1 MKNKKGFTLIALL
14 IVASLIGLSALIG
27 LRFYTG
33 NTGNQQGKTENT
45 VFQEKA
51 KNTIV
56 QANAETIQSL
66 LQAALADGDINRD
79 EASELA
85 QNVGL
90 QNPYNEVAMN
100 TSEWFPEIADAPGE
114 IQITLLADTFYI
126 QGYGADGLLP
136 GILTVKK

>member
-14 IVASLIGLSALIG
+14 IVASIIGLSALIG

-33 NTGNQQGKTENT
+33 NQQGKENT

-51 KNTIV
+51 KDTIV
-56 QANAETIQSL
+56 QANAAAIQSL
-66 LQAALADGDINRD
+66 LQAALVSGDINRD
-79 EASELA
+79 EAVELA
-85 QNVGL
+85 QNAGL

-100 TSEWFPEIADAPGE
+100 TSEWFPESADTPGE
-114 IQITLLADTFYI
+114 IQITLLVGTFYI

-136 GILTVKK
+136 NILTVKK

>member
-14 IVASLIGLSALIG
+14 IVASIIALSALIG
-27 LRFYTG
+27 LRFY
-33 NTGNQQGKTENT
+33 TGNQQGKTENT

-51 KNTIV
+51 KDTIV

-66 LQAALADGDINRD
+66 LQAALADGDINLY
-79 EASELA
+79 EAVELA
-85 QNVGL
+85 QSAGL

-100 TSEWFPEIADAPGE
+100 TAEWFPEIADVPGE
-114 IQITLLADTFYI
+114 IQITLYAETFYI

-136 GILTVKK
+136 NTLIVKKKG